1 MNSWAKFKNYFFG
14 VPLPKED
21 TPAPPPVVEVK
32 KEEPV
37 PVVKEE
43 PVPVVK
49 EEPKQLELKFD
60 EVKHEATLTVTTSTV
75 EVAPAV
81 EAKPEKKKAPA
92 KKRTPKKKSN

>member
-1 MNSWAKFKNYFFG
+1 MSSWAKFKNYFFG
-14 VPLPKED
+14 VPLPKAD
-21 TPAPPPVVEVK
+21 TPSPVVEIK
-32 KEEPV
+32 KEEPA
-37 PVVKEE
+37 
-43 PVPVVK
+43 PVVK

>member
-1 MNSWAKFKNYFFG
+1 MSSWAKFKNYFFG

-32 KEEPV
+32 
-37 PVVKEE
+37 KEE